1 MKYKSYDELI
11 SLVADF
17 RLEHQN
23 LSVDE
28 LDRLVKSTFR
38 IDSSILR
45 ELDGTTDLINT
56 PLQNTRSNL

>member
-1 MKYKSYDELI
+1 MNYKSYDELI
-11 SLVADF
+11 SLVTDF

-45 ELDGTTDLINT
+45 ELDGTTDLMTT
-56 PLQNTRSNL
+56 PLQNTPSTL

>member
-56 PLQNTRSNL
+56 PLQNTPSNL

>member
-11 SLVADF
+11 SLVTDF

-45 ELDGTTDLINT
+45 ELDGTTDLMTT
-56 PLQNTRSNL
+56 PLQNTPSTL

>member
-23 LSVDE
+23 LSTNE

-56 PLQNTRSNL
+56 PLQNTPSNL

>member
-1 MKYKSYDELI
+1 MKYKTYDELI

-23 LSVDE
+23 LSANE

-45 ELDGTTDLINT
+45 ELDGTTDLTIT
-56 PLQNTRSNL
+56 PLQNSPSVL

>member
-1 MKYKSYDELI
+1 MKYETYDELI
-11 SLVADF
+11 PLVADF

-23 LSVDE
+23 LSGNE

-45 ELDGTTDLINT
+45 ELDGTTDLISQVET
-56 PLQNTRSNL
+56 DPL

>member
-11 SLVADF
+11 SLVSDF

-23 LSVDE
+23 LSAHD

-56 PLQNTRSNL
+56 PLQNTPSNL